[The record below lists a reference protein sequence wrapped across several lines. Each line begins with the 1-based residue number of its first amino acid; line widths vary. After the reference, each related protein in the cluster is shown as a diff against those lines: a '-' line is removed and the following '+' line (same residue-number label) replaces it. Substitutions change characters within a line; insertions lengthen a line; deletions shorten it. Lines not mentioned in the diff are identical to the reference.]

1 MALCEK
7 TKIRPPSKVTMKIQW
22 IPYTYADHETGH
34 AGDKKHKHHKCA
46 AEALYKY
53 ARLLY
58 RMGPQVAAFGFP
70 VLMRSNGEAL
80 VKSGRRASVYHG
92 SCSLRL

>member
-22 IPYTYADHETGH
+22 IPYTYADHETGAH

-46 AEALYKY
+46 ALAIPETVWS
-53 ARLLY
+53 RTQTTTCLLE
-58 RMGPQVAAFGFP
+58 RVWLSHAFLGTGAP
-70 VLMRSNGEAL
+70 PE
-80 VKSGRRASVYHG
+80 
-92 SCSLRL
+92 